1 MTKESSDIIANF
13 CSSRIGI
20 YRSISH
26 NIIGLLPLYQL
37 LHTLILEPFQS
48 EMITKEQISNTVV
61 SAMTIQSSYIF
72 LKKDPESKKY
82 DIDSAGNKILVIEA
96 GHGIYSYIMNLFPG
110 ASKEINKDEWFKDK
124 ITYMMQAT
132 DEFYHVSFNISEVID
147 TIYLTVQVEGRI
159 KAKIIGCLEQIQDKL
174 LSLAELNERYIPI
187 ISYDAISEYYC
198 NKIIPRLN
206 SLERNLRK
214 LLFNIYI
221 VNFGR
226 NYYQATTSEEFQA
239 KIKSVIH
246 ARGNKEK
253 KEEERLKLFF
263 YSFEFNDIQTLL
275 FTPGWTSFDENIKKK
290 FLDEHQDLSKL
301 SDDQLRKAF
310 SEFSIKSDWER
321 FFNKKVNIDKIEEV
335 IEDIRRYRNKIAHF
349 KFFTKSEYL
358 HCEQI
363 MRKLNKA
370 IVKAIQIT
378 EEKDFNN
385 KNYEYLSDALA
396 EPLMRLAELT
406 HSLSASISP
415 GIKALK
421 QIHDGISNVM
431 QSVNFSALSETMD
444 KLLIALAV
452 ANPQDNQLEPTHQ
465 EDTKDK
471 EDDDGLSENDGNSG
485 SE

>member
-1 MTKESSDIIANF
+1 
-13 CSSRIGI
+13 
-20 YRSISH
+20 
-26 NIIGLLPLYQL
+26 
-37 LHTLILEPFQS
+37 
-48 EMITKEQISNTVV
+48 
-61 SAMTIQSSYIF
+61 MTIQSSYIF
-72 LKKDPESKKY
+72 LKKDSERKKY
-82 DIDSAGNKILVIEA
+82 DIDSAGNKTLVIEA
-96 GHGIYSYIMNLFPG
+96 GHGIYSYILNLFPG
-110 ASKEINKDEWFKDK
+110 ASGKTDKNEWFKSK

-132 DEFYHVSFNISEVID
+132 DEFYHVNFNISEVID
-147 TIYLTVQVEGRI
+147 TIYLTVQVEGRS

-174 LSLAELNERYIPI
+174 LSLAELNEKYIPI

-198 NKIIPRLN
+198 NKIIPKLN
-206 SLERNLRK
+206 ALERNLRK

-239 KIKSVIH
+239 KIKSMIH

-253 KEEERLKLFF
+253 KEEERLKQFF

-275 FTPGWTSFDENIKKK
+275 FTPSWTSFDEHIKKK

-310 SEFSIKSDWER
+310 SDFSIKSDWER
-321 FFNKKVNIDKIEEV
+321 FFDRKVNIDGIEDV
-335 IEDIRRYRNKIAHF
+335 IEDIRKYRNKIAHF
-349 KFFTKSEYL
+349 KFFSKSEYS
-358 HCEQI
+358 HCELI

-378 EEKDFNN
+378 EEEDFNN
-385 KNYEYLSDALA
+385 KNYEYLSDVLA
-396 EPLMRLAELT
+396 EPLMKLAELT

-415 GIKALK
+415 GLKALK
-421 QIHDGISNVM
+421 QFHDSISNVM
-431 QSVNFSALSETMD
+431 RSVNVSALSETME
-444 KLLIALAV
+444 KFLMALSV
-452 ANPQDNQLEPTHQ
+452 DNPQDNPHGPTSQ
-465 EDTKDK
+465 EDIKDK

>member
-1 MTKESSDIIANF
+1 
-13 CSSRIGI
+13 
-20 YRSISH
+20 
-26 NIIGLLPLYQL
+26 
-37 LHTLILEPFQS
+37 
-48 EMITKEQISNTVV
+48 
-61 SAMTIQSSYIF
+61 MTIQSSYIF
-72 LKKDPESKKY
+72 LKKDSERKKY
-82 DIDSAGNKILVIEA
+82 DIDSAGNKTLVIEA
-96 GHGIYSYIMNLFPG
+96 GHGIYSAIMNLFPG
-110 ASKEINKDEWFKDK
+110 ASRKTDKDEWFKSK
-124 ITYMMQAT
+124 ITYMMQVT
-132 DEFYHVSFNISEVID
+132 DEFYHVNFNISEVID
-147 TIYLTVQVEGRI
+147 TIYLTVQVEGRS

-174 LSLAELNERYIPI
+174 LSLAELNEKYIPI

-198 NKIIPRLN
+198 NKIIPKLN

-239 KIKSVIH
+239 KIKSMIH

-253 KEEERLKLFF
+253 KEEERLKQFF

-275 FTPGWTSFDENIKKK
+275 FTPSWTSFDENIKKK

-310 SEFSIKSDWER
+310 SDFSIKSDWER
-321 FFNKKVNIDKIEEV
+321 FFDKKVNIDEIEEV
-335 IEDIRRYRNKIAHF
+335 IEDIRKYRNKIAHF
-349 KFFTKSEYL
+349 KFFSKSEYF

-396 EPLMRLAELT
+396 EPLMKLAELT
-406 HSLSASISP
+406 HALSASISP

-421 QIHDGISNVM
+421 QFHDGISNVM
-431 QSVNFSALSETMD
+431 RSVNVSALSETME
-444 KLLIALAV
+444 KFLMALSV
-452 ANPQDNQLEPTHQ
+452 DNPQDNPHGPTSQ
-465 EDTKDK
+465 EDTKNEK
-471 EDDDGLSENDGNSG
+471 VDDCGLSENNGNAD
-485 SE
+485 EH